1 VASPKIKQDF
11 SDALIKQIYGWIW
24 TKNINVGHNNHP
36 YMQPPKSHPR
46 YESLMKREK
55 IIEGIKDGI
64 VAEAGLI
71 AHGRGEAFDYLL
83 GEKTTPEAD
92 LAEKIA
98 AYHLILAEHP
108 LISVNGNTV
117 VLVPDDIVKLSELLT
132 AKIEI
137 NLFYR
142 SEERARKI
150 ADILRKHG
158 AKKVLGEKPDTSITG
173 LEHSRALCTNEGTI
187 KADVILI
194 PLEDGDRAMA
204 LKNMEKT
211 IIAIDLNP
219 LSRTSKASDVT
230 IVDDVVRALPRII
243 HHIKSMR
250 EEKTSKKVMM
260 KEIAA
265 FDNTKNLSKI
275 LERMQN
281 EAISRF

>member
-1 VASPKIKQDF
+1 
-11 SDALIKQIYGWIW
+11 
-24 TKNINVGHNNHP
+24 
-36 YMQPPKSHPR
+36 MQPPKSHPR

-55 IIEGIKDGI
+55 IIEGIKAGI

-83 GEKTTPEAD
+83 GEKTIPEAD
-92 LAEKIA
+92 LAEKMA
-98 AYHLILAEHP
+98 SFHLVLAEYP
-108 LISVNGNTV
+108 VISVNGNSA
-117 VLVPDDIVKLSELLT
+117 VLVPDNIVKLSELLT

-142 SEERARKI
+142 SEERVRKI
-150 ADILRKHG
+150 ADHLRKHG
-158 AKKVLGEKPDTSITG
+158 AKKVLGEKADATIPG
-173 LEHSRALCTNEGTI
+173 LEHSRALCTKEGTI
-187 KADVILI
+187 MTDVILI
-194 PLEDGDRAMA
+194 PLEDGDRAKA
-204 LKNMEKT
+204 LKNMGKT

-243 HHIKSMR
+243 HHIKSVR
-250 EEKTSKKVMM
+250 KEKTSKKAMM

-265 FDNTKNLSKI
+265 FDNTKNLYNI

-281 EAISRF
+281 EVISRF